1 MKNKTFLLLQAK
13 LLYIYQ
19 KLHWWMPKQEGELLF
34 VRKYAKSLRFLYEV
48 VLKKIG
54 KKDMKEKQE
63 EEKKDFAANN
73 FFRIINGRKTPDEK
87 DADDENVAGV

>member
-1 MKNKTFLLLQAK
+1 
-13 LLYIYQ
+13 
-19 KLHWWMPKQEGELLF
+19 MPKQEGELRF
-34 VRKYAKSLRFLYEV
+34 VRKYAKSLRFLYET

-63 EEKKDFAANN
+63 EKKQDSAANN
-73 FFRIINGRKTPDEK
+73 FFRTITGTKMQDEK